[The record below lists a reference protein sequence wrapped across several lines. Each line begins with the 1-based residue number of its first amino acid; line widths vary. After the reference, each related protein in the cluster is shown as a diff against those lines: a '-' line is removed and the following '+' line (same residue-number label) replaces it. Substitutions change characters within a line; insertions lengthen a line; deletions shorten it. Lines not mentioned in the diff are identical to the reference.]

1 MAKKVQLSGKC
12 TLKIDTIVG
21 RSTINIPKE
30 NLSGENNADALIRN
44 VIHFGVMRHGKA
56 ALRKLIEEKLANY
69 GDEYE
74 NEGLIYDDE

>member
-1 MAKKVQLSGKC
+1 MGKQVQLSGKC

-21 RSTINIPKE
+21 SSTINIPKV
-30 NLSGENNADALIRN
+30 NLEGENNADALIRN

-56 ALRKLIEEKLANY
+56 DLRKLIEEKLANY

-74 NEGLIYDDE
+74 NKGLSYDDE

>member
-1 MAKKVQLSGKC
+1 MGKQVQLSGKC

-21 RSTINIPKE
+21 SSTINIPKV
-30 NLSGENNADALIRN
+30 NLEGENNADALIRN

-56 ALRKLIEEKLANY
+56 VLRKLIEEKLANY

-74 NEGLIYDDE
+74 NKGLSYDDE

>member
-1 MAKKVQLSGKC
+1 MGKQVQLSGKC

-21 RSTINIPKE
+21 STTIDIPKVNRE
-30 NLSGENNADALIRN
+30 GENNADALIRN

-74 NEGLIYDDE
+74 NKGLSYDDE

>member
-1 MAKKVQLSGKC
+1 MGKQVQLSGKC

-21 RSTINIPKE
+21 STTIDIPKVNRE
-30 NLSGENNADALIRN
+30 GENNADALIRN

-56 ALRKLIEEKLANY
+56 DLRKLIEEKLANY

-74 NEGLIYDDE
+74 NKGLSYDDE